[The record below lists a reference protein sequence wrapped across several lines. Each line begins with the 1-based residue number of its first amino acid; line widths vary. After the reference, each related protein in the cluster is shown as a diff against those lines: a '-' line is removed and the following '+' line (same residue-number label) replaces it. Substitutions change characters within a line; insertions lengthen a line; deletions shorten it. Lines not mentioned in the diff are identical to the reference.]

1 MRSCQSVI
9 AGGPLRRYGS
19 RALTPT
25 SAPLARV
32 RPRRPHAGPL
42 RVAFVGQTTFFAA
55 CALQS
60 PAGGLVPRFFEF
72 RAGGDGEALLVAL
85 RAFVPHVVVVF
96 RPEVVP
102 EGLFAELAAVVL
114 GFLSEP
120 LPRGNGAHVDLQRRL
135 ADLRDTDVANF
146 DRVVS
151 FDPLIAE
158 TAGEVL
164 PIWRSLPLPVADRF
178 FAPVAP
184 MGHPPRLLFVGRS
197 TEHREWLLAP
207 AKLDH
212 DVLHVAFGLSGSELV
227 ELLHRHDVGI
237 NLHNEAY
244 PSFENRVSMHLAAG
258 HLVLSERL
266 DPQHG
271 LEPGIDYLQVDSAR
285 ELRRALDAIMR
296 FPRVHHRVRVRGR
309 RKAEHFRASRVYPR
323 LIADLLADIDAF
335 GSARA

>member
-1 MRSCQSVI
+1 M
-9 AGGPLRRYGS
+9 
-19 RALTPT
+19 
-25 SAPLARV
+25 
-32 RPRRPHAGPL
+32 RPRRPAGGPL

-55 CALQS
+55 CALES
-60 PAGGLVPRFFEF
+60 EAGGLIPRFFEF
-72 RAGGDGEALLVAL
+72 RAGGDGPALVAAL

-102 EGLFAELAAVVL
+102 PGLLAELPAVVL

-120 LPRGNGAHVDLQRRL
+120 LPRGRDAHADLQRRL
-135 ADLRDTDVANF
+135 ADLRQTDVANF

-151 FDPLIAE
+151 FDPLIAA

-184 MGHPPRLLFVGRS
+184 MAHPPRVLFVGRS
-197 TEHREWLLAP
+197 TPHREWLLAP

-212 DVLHVAFGLSGSELV
+212 DLLHVAFGVSGDELV
-227 ELLHRHDVGI
+227 ALLRRHDVAI
-237 NLHNEAY
+237 NLHNEDY

-258 HLVLSERL
+258 HLVLSEAL

-271 LEPGIDYLQVDSAR
+271 LEPGIDYVQVDGAR
-285 ELRRALDAIMR
+285 ELRRALSVVVR
-296 FPRVHHRVRVRGR
+296 FPGVHRRMRVRGR
-309 RKAEHFRASRVYPR
+309 LKAEQFRASRVWPR
-323 LIADLLADIDAF
+323 LIADLLADLDAF
-335 GSARA
+335 GSARGGP